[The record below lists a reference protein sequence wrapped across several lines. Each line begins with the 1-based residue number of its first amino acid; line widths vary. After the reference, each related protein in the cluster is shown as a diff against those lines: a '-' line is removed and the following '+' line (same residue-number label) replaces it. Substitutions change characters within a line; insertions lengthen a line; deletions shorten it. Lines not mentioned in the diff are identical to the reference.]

1 MSGTAEMR
9 YIVWNFLTGVLY
21 IAFFSRYFSTMLRQ
35 ACGLNSEH
43 FRKEELSTLW
53 LKSTLASFVLL
64 VISKPIN
71 IIFTKELWDQI
82 YLNLQSDILL
92 QLKREN
98 KIITVI
104 KSLFP
109 PLPILTIQGFTFLV
123 DCKVGEWKPWGEC
136 SATCGGGTKTR
147 ARDVIGAPENGGASC
162 PDTLEETD
170 VCNTDQCVVGSLFL
184 LILSWAHVDIVFL
197 LN

>member
-1 MSGTAEMR
+1 
-9 YIVWNFLTGVLY
+9 
-21 IAFFSRYFSTMLRQ
+21 MLRQ
-35 ACGLNSEH
+35 ACGLKSEN
-43 FRKEELSTLW
+43 FRKEELTMQS
-53 LKSTLASFVLL
+53 LKSTLVSFVLL
-64 VISKPIN
+64 VISIQSKPIN
-71 IIFTKELWDQI
+71 IIITKELWDQI

-170 VCNTDQCVVGSLFL
+170 VCNSHQCGGSLFPL
-184 LILSWAHVDIVFL
+184 TIFSC
-197 LN
+197 